1 MRKLIAFA
9 LSQRLLAAVLALALI
24 GLGIN
29 AFLNL
34 PVDAFPDI
42 SPTQVKKA
50 TSCPISSS
58 LTCCCAILRFEPAK
72 AFSGLLIR

>member
-42 SPTQVKKA
+42 SPTQAKIILKNMLS
-50 TSCPISSS
+50 TSSIYTIDVHHGRYSAAAVPQIS
-58 LTCCCAILRFEPAK
+58 
-72 AFSGLLIR
+72 